1 MIQATTEEHQDGS
14 STTNTGDEDIS
25 TTVFRSP
32 RLVGVEISNNN
43 SPSIGGGNNPAFLKN
58 PFAMRSQRSH
68 DYASAPNANEHN
80 ELETVEIEVH
90 HLQDND
96 DANPTFQHRNPL
108 FLREATPNEA
118 APPSAVLLS
127 SPMIPRKD
135 WSSDER
141 SEGGESSASSL
152 RSGSVALLS
161 FCPSCCRRHG
171 AKIGLSVFAVLIISL
186 AIAFGVSR

>member
-1 MIQATTEEHQDGS
+1 MIQATSEEHQDGPS
-14 STTNTGDEDIS
+14 STGGDEDIS

-32 RLVGVEISNNN
+32 RLVSVETSNNN
-43 SPSIGGGNNPAFLKN
+43 PSIGGGNTPAFLKN

-80 ELETVEIEVH
+80 ELETVEIQVH
-90 HLQDND
+90 HLQGD
-96 DANPTFQHRNPL
+96 DTSPSFQHRNPL
-108 FLREATPNEA
+108 FLREAAPNEA

-141 SEGGESSASSL
+141 SEGGESSASSR

-171 AKIGLSVFAVLIISL
+171 FKIGLSVFAVVIISL